1 MFPAQPNRSLIDGLL
16 VLQQLTAAAEPVGT
30 RQLAR
35 DLGLDPTRVNRL
47 AKTLAALG
55 FLHQTPDRKYAAG
68 PGVHVLA
75 AQSLHASGLLRAAL
89 PVLEDLHDTGFTVA
103 MGVLWRHHVCY
114 LYHGRRGMTAA
125 EAVGTT
131 GLYPAAASGIGHAL
145 LAALDDAE
153 VAARCPDAPASLLP
167 SLARARRRGF
177 AYVVR
182 RRQPLEATLA
192 VPVGT
197 PPYAALALAGVLDAN
212 AATRLRPRLQ
222 AAARLIES
230 TNPQG
235 T

>member
-16 VLQQLTAAAEPVGT
+16 VLQQLTAAAAPVGT

-35 DLGLDPTRVNRL
+35 DLGFDPTRVNRL

-55 FLHQTPDRKYAAG
+55 FLRQTPDCKYAVG
-68 PGVHVLA
+68 PGIHVLA
-75 AQSLHASGLLRAAL
+75 AQSLYASGLLRTAL
-89 PVLEDLHDTGFTVA
+89 PVLESLHDTGLTVA
-103 MGVLWRHHVCY
+103 LGVLWRHHVCY
-114 LYHGRRGMTAA
+114 LYHGRRGMSTV

-131 GLYPAAASGIGHAL
+131 GLYPAAVSGIGHAL
-145 LAALDDAE
+145 LAALDDDE
-153 VAARCPDAPASLLP
+153 VAARCLDAPASLLP
-167 SLARARRRGF
+167 SLARVRRRGF

-182 RRQPLEATLA
+182 RREPLEATLA

-197 PPYAALALAGVLDAN
+197 PPYAALALAGVLDAAT
-212 AATRLRPRLQ
+212 AARLRPRLQ
-222 AAARLIES
+222 NAAIRIAS